1 MQKKVFLQRNS
12 RKTAERPPYI
22 KLALVGALVLVV
34 LVVLT
39 PFLMRKSMKETAQ
52 KPEPSK
58 GVLVKEIPRTGS
70 LGQES
75 EQREVQLPGGNKT
88 DSESRSASVRDDPV
102 SPSGEKEKGTSDAPS
117 QKPAKPGA
125 GTGVEQNSTDYE
137 LASQANRSPIGKTPE
152 MPQFSPIG
160 GKENPDAAAPI
171 AGKKP
176 ESESA
181 SKEAGTKV
189 AKVTPATPSPA
200 APSPAAKAKEQ
211 KQPSS
216 TKGLFAVQVGAFK
229 EKEHA
234 EQMRSDLEKKG
245 YKVEIKPQ
253 THSKLGQLYVV
264 RLSPVSD
271 MGKAETMMMQIQHE
285 SHVKPYLIKLPSGE

>member
-12 RKTAERPPYI
+12 MKTAERPPYI
-22 KLALVGALVLVV
+22 KLALIGALVLVV
-34 LVVLT
+34 LVVVT
-39 PFLMRKSMKETAQ
+39 PFLLRKSVKETAQ

-75 EQREVQLPGGNKT
+75 EQREVQLPGGIKME
-88 DSESRSASVRDDPV
+88 SESRSASVREPV
-102 SPSGEKEKGTSDAPS
+102 SPSGEKEKGTSEAPS
-117 QKPAKPGA
+117 EQPAKPGA

-137 LASQANRSPIGKTPE
+137 LASQAKRTPIGKTPE

-189 AKVTPATPSPA
+189 AKVTPAV
-200 APSPAAKAKEQ
+200 PSPAAKAKEQ